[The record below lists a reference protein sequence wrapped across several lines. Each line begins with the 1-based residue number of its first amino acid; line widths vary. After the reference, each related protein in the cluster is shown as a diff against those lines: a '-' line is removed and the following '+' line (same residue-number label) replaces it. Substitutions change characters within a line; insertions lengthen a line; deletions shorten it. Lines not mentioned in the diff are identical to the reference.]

1 VKTTTTKRAPATE
14 PLTFMEARDIRWK
27 AQRGYRA
34 TAEETERLAYATML
48 AQLNVHVCVPGD
60 IEQTGGLDR

>member
-1 VKTTTTKRAPATE
+1 MSKTITAPT

-34 TAEETERLAYATML
+34 TAEETERLAYAVML
-48 AQLNVHVCVPGD
+48 AQLDVHVCGPGD

>member
-1 VKTTTTKRAPATE
+1 MSTRARADPV

-34 TAEETERLAYATML
+34 TPEETERLAHAVML
-48 AQLNVHVCVPGD
+48 ASLNVHICTID
-60 IEQTGGLDR
+60 ETGGLDS